1 MGSDKVRIGIIGCGI
16 GIFHLEGF
24 EKERRAEVV
33 ALAGLDTERC
43 VMLQNRFNVPRR
55 YGDYSEMLAD
65 PEIDAVSIAV
75 PNHLHL
81 PVTLDALAAGK
92 HVLVEKPLARNVV
105 EGQQMIDAAR
115 AAGRI
120 LMIIFNRRGRH
131 DVRLVK
137 REVERGHLG
146 KIYHA
151 KAFWMRRSGIPGLGS
166 WFTNKELAGGGPL
179 IDLGVHAL
187 DMSLWILGNPSPV
200 AVSAATYA
208 ALGPKGK
215 GQWQGN
221 RFAVTPDVAYE
232 VEDFATAMV
241 RFEDGMTLQ
250 LDASWAGYTRHTDE
264 FGVTLMGDNG
274 GAEIHVKDYADS
286 GTLRFFGEIEGTPTV
301 TEPRLLATH
310 GHGEMAKSF
319 VASILDDAPVSP
331 SAEEGLERVRLI
343 EAIYRSAQ
351 EGREIEIAPL
361 AAVTA

>member
-1 MGSDKVRIGIIGCGI
+1 MGTDKVRIGIIGCGI

-24 EKERRAEVV
+24 EKEPRAEVV
-33 ALAGLDTERC
+33 ALAGLDTDRC
-43 VMLQNRFNVPRR
+43 VMLQTKFGVPRR

-65 PEIDAVSIAV
+65 PDIDAVSIAV

-92 HVLVEKPLARNVV
+92 HVLVEKPLARNVI
-105 EGQQMIDAAR
+105 EGQQMIDAAH

-131 DVRLVK
+131 DVQLVK
-137 REVERGHLG
+137 QEVEGGRLG
-146 KIYHA
+146 RVYHA

-187 DMSLWILGNPSPV
+187 DMSLWILGNPRPV

-208 ALGPKGK
+208 ALGPQGK
-215 GQWQGN
+215 GQWQGG
-221 RFAVTPDVAYE
+221 RFTVTPDVAYE
-232 VEDFATAMV
+232 VEDFATALI

-250 LDASWAGYTRHTDE
+250 LDASWAGYTGHTDE
-264 FGVTLMGDNG
+264 FGVSLMGDKG
-274 GAEIHVKDYADS
+274 GAEIHVKDYADT
-286 GTLRFFGEIEGTPTV
+286 GTLRFFGEIDGTPTV
-301 TEPRLLATH
+301 SQPSLLKTH
-310 GHGEMAKSF
+310 GHGEMAKAF
-319 VASILDDAPVSP
+319 VASILDGAPVSP

-343 EAIYRSAQ
+343 EAIYRSAA
-351 EGREIEIAPL
+351 EGREIEIASV
-361 AAVTA
+361 VTAPA